1 MVGVI
6 SQSLLIVIVN
16 EKLFVKGPP
25 PPPTIEPA
33 TVTLQTPTSA
43 GKEADR
49 VNRIV
54 GVAVED
60 LYSVIPLGLEAATPF
75 FK

>member
-1 MVGVI
+1 MVGVN

-16 EKLFVKGPP
+16 EKLDVKEPP
-25 PPPTIEPA
+25 PLPAIEPA

-43 GKEADR
+43 GNEADR
-49 VNRIV
+49 VKRIV
-54 GVAVED
+54 GVSVED
-60 LYSVIPLGLEAATPF
+60 LYSVTPLGLDAATPF